1 MFLFIAGQYDR
12 IILPCI
18 TKHRQDCR
26 RNNNRKILQNNRCVS
41 SLTPSYSVLTMSYSA
56 ERITVTLPRELAKK
70 ARETAEK
77 NFQPISKYIAQL
89 INGDTEKEVEHR
101 KAKRN

>member
-1 MFLFIAGQYDR
+1 
-12 IILPCI
+12 
-18 TKHRQDCR
+18 
-26 RNNNRKILQNNRCVS
+26 
-41 SLTPSYSVLTMSYSA
+41 MSYSA